1 MLRPLLRTAAIWA
14 RRLHITGSENGEHMK
29 KQMTKAETIAE
40 CFRLVSE
47 HERKLP
53 PYERALFLQRLDR
66 RLSART
72 KAETESRYVDGG
84 CVVLKPIKFF
94 RDDAHSS
101 SIR

>member
-1 MLRPLLRTAAIWA
+1 MV
-14 RRLHITGSENGEHMK
+14 SMK

-40 CFRLVSE
+40 CFRMVSE
-47 HERKLP
+47 HEHKLP

>member
-1 MLRPLLRTAAIWA
+1 MV
-14 RRLHITGSENGEHMK
+14 SMK

-72 KAETESRYVDGG
+72 KAEIESKHVDGG
-84 CVVLKPIKFF
+84 CIVLQPSKFKS
-94 RDDAHSS
+94 RYL
-101 SIR
+101 

>member
-1 MLRPLLRTAAIWA
+1 
-14 RRLHITGSENGEHMK
+14 
-29 KQMTKAETIAE
+29 MTRAETIAE

-72 KAETESRYVDGG
+72 KAETESRQVAGG
-84 CVVLKPIKFF
+84 CGVLSHPRFSKRKKRKSGTAF
-94 RDDAHSS
+94 SV
-101 SIR
+101 

>member
-1 MLRPLLRTAAIWA
+1 MVSMA
-14 RRLHITGSENGEHMK
+14 RKRKN
-29 KQMTKAETIAE
+29 QMTKSEVIAE
-40 CFRLVSE
+40 AFRLVSE

-72 KAETESRYVDGG
+72 KAEMESRYVDGG